1 MLKQVKIECPAKL
14 NLFLNINGYDQ
25 NKQMHTVKMINQSI
39 NLYDIVYIQEN
50 LLKKDGIIIKI
61 NNDILNDDTN
71 NCYKAAKLFFDYTGI
86 TTNSLEI
93 KIDKKIPNMA
103 GLGGEDTDVAG
114 ILIGLDRY
122 YQTNLTIKELMTLG
136 FQISA
141 GVPYFI
147 KMGCAL
153 VTGYGEQV
161 NKYLKNPYTRYLIIK
176 PNISLNSKEM
186 INKLNQNR
194 LANKYILEN
203 ILSND
208 FLSVVP
214 EEVKNIRKVL
224 SRYSGLEH
232 SLSGCGPS
240 YFIAFRKNILNL
252 GVNAI
257 LKKEFPDYKFYDV
270 VNTDYRKVLVKY
282 E

>member
-1 MLKQVKIECPAKL
+1 MSYILLGDYMKIIKYL
-14 NLFLNINGYDQ
+14 GLFLLICFTFFYTEKVVNVINNNDELMIDIKDRAINYEIEAIDAVIDNDTIIPGKYGKVVNIDKSYYNMKSSKVFNDR
-25 NKQMHTVKMINQSI
+25 
-39 NLYDIVYIQEN
+39 LLFYDIV
-50 LLKKDGIIIKI
+50 
-61 NNDILNDDTN
+61 
-71 NCYKAAKLFFDYTGI
+71 
-86 TTNSLEI
+86 
-93 KIDKKIPNMA
+93 
-103 GLGGEDTDVAG
+103 
-114 ILIGLDRY
+114 
-122 YQTNLTIKELMTLG
+122 
-136 FQISA
+136 
-141 GVPYFI
+141 
-147 KMGCAL
+147 
-153 VTGYGEQV
+153 
-161 NKYLKNPYTRYLIIK
+161 K

-208 FLSVVP
+208 FLPVVP

-270 VNTDYRKVLVKY
+270 VNTDYRKILVKY
-282 E
+282 K

>member
-1 MLKQVKIECPAKL
+1 MLKQVEISCPATL
-14 NLFLNINGYDQ
+14 NLFLNVTGYDQ
-25 NKQMHTVKMINQSI
+25 NKKMHTVKMINQSI
-39 NLYDIVYIQEN
+39 DLYDTIYIQEFLRKN
-50 LLKKDGIIIKI
+50 DGIIIKI
-61 NNDILNDDTN
+61 NNDILNDNTN

-86 TTNSLEI
+86 TTNCLEI

-136 FQISA
+136 FQISP

-186 INKLNQNR
+186 VHKLNQNR

-214 EEVKNIRKVL
+214 EEVKNIKKVL

>member
-1 MLKQVKIECPAKL
+1 MLKQVEISCPATL
-14 NLFLNINGYDQ
+14 NLFLNVTGYDQ
-25 NKQMHTVKMINQSI
+25 NKKMHTVKMINQSI
-39 NLYDIVYIQEN
+39 DLYDTIYIQEFLRKN
-50 LLKKDGIIIKI
+50 DGIIIKI
-61 NNDILNDDTN
+61 NNDILNDNTN

-86 TTNSLEI
+86 TTNCLEI

-147 KMGCAL
+147 KLGCAL
-153 VTGYGEQV
+153 VTGYGEQIS
-161 NKYLKNPYTRYLIIK
+161 KYLKNPYTRYLIIK

-186 INKLNQNR
+186 MHQLDQNI

-214 EEVKNIRKVL
+214 EEVKNIKKVL

-252 GVNAI
+252 GVGAI
-257 LKKEFPDYKFYDV
+257 LKKEFPDYKFYNV
-270 VNTDYRKVLVKY
+270 ANTDHRKVLVKY
-282 E
+282 K